1 MAKRRKNVTVLVTES
16 CVSTLEQLQKEMS
29 SKSRAELIRYL
40 IACGLKEDEK
50 ERKHKSTKS
59 TRTQNHKERENLQCL
74 QKEK

>member
-1 MAKRRKNVTVLVTES
+1 MAKRRKNVTVSVTES

-50 ERKHKSTKS
+50 ERKHK
-59 TRTQNHKERENLQCL
+59 NDENA
-74 QKEK
+74 ES